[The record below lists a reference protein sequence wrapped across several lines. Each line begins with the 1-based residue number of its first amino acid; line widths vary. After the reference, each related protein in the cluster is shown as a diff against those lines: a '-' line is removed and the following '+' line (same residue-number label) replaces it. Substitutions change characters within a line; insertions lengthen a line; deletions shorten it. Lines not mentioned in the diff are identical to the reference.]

1 VVRELIPIK
10 MELNMSG
17 NGRMISNMDMEFSSG
32 SMDKFTRDSI
42 KMEQK
47 QEKVSSNS
55 LIKATTRVNLILMKF
70 MGKVINFLIKGIYV
84 WF

>member
-10 MELNMSG
+10 MELNMLE

-47 QEKVSSNS
+47 QEKVSSNL

-70 MGKVINFLIKGIYV
+70 MEKVIYF
-84 WF
+84 

>member
-10 MELNMSG
+10 MELNMLE

-70 MGKVINFLIKGIYV
+70 MEKVIHF
-84 WF
+84 

>member
-47 QEKVSSNS
+47 QEKVSSNL

-70 MGKVINFLIKGIYV
+70 MEKVIYF
-84 WF
+84 